1 MLYHIYRSLTA
12 RGHKTQHWQ
21 MAVLVVQACLQLG
34 LRVGKGLQPGR
45 QTFEKS
51 SAVHVHSITS
61 MQIWSSHD
69 ISSYLIIKIEMPSPN
84 YQFFSLAPS
93 AITQTKCLSPCCS
106 NVPTQ
111 LRTENLPSPSPSSP
125 SVRLIHAAAMRHD
138 HAPLFSDDAG
148 EVF

>member
-1 MLYHIYRSLTA
+1 MLYHIYIYVCMYIYRSLTA

-21 MAVLVVQACLQLG
+21 MAVLVAQACLQLG

-61 MQIWSSHD
+61 MQIWSSYD
-69 ISSYLIIKIEMPSPN
+69 IISSYLIIKIEMPSPN
-84 YQFFSLAPS
+84 YQCFSLATS

-106 NVPTQ
+106 NVPRCSNPTPH
-111 LRTENLPSPSPSSP
+111 RTSAVTVTVVT
-125 SVRLIHAAAMRHD
+125 VRPPHPRCC
-138 HAPLFSDDAG
+138 DAS
-148 EVF
+148 